1 MISCRCGG
9 SVKMESKEL
18 KRLLENRL
26 QAPDRTMVYDRE
38 KETLR
43 IENSQSK
50 KGITLELSGL
60 SSRYE
65 AEKDKLIDQIVY
77 YVDHAL
83 RVMNSSQRLVGM
95 EKHIFPVMRSTSFP
109 TETSDGKTLLYKE
122 HTAETRIYY
131 ALDLGHS
138 YRLIDREFMK
148 NEGVLEDSL
157 FEMAEFNL
165 RSLPIEMKEDHVAD
179 NVFTFINH
187 NDGYD
192 ASRIL
197 NKTLLDDMA
206 AKSKG
211 DLAVSIP
218 HQDVLIFADI
228 VNKRGYDVLAQMTMQ
243 FFTNGNIPITAL
255 PFIYENGKLNPIFIL
270 AKNRPVDEED

>member
-1 MISCRCGG
+1 
-9 SVKMESKEL
+9 MESKKL

-26 QAPDRTMVYDRE
+26 QAPDRTMIYDRE

-60 SSRYE
+60 SGRYE
-65 AEKDKLIDQIVY
+65 AEKDKLLDQIVY

-83 RVMNSSQRLVGM
+83 RVMNTSQRLAGM

-148 NEGVLEDSL
+148 SEGVLEDSL

-165 RSLPIEMKEDHVAD
+165 RSLSVEMKEDHVAD

-197 NKTLLDDMA
+197 NRTLLDDMA

-255 PFIYENGKLNPIFIL
+255 PFIYEKGKLNPIFIL